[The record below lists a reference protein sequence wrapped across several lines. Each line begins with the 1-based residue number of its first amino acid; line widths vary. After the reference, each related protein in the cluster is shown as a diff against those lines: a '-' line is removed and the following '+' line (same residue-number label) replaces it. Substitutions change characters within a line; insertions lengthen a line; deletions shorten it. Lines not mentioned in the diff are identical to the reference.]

1 MLMCSSICKFSAFP
15 RRKAVLMASSSST
28 ASRADR
34 LQAFLRLPDI
44 PASYYTNTTRD
55 DNLIAVAK
63 EFDIL
68 YHKYFPD
75 RKPLFLVPNNECQ
88 RPKMIC
94 SFVRPTSLPYDQLFD
109 LEGTCQFVADY
120 VRYEPLYDSSIYDDE
135 HDDTVEQLPQQLVSP
150 ATALD
155 WQVGNCFEMSLVL
168 VSLLI
173 GAGFNAY
180 VVVGSAPKAV
190 CLSDQRS
197 TMWEGELPKE
207 VNSDDEVEDDTPQN
221 NPYVALIPE
230 KLTLRLTTDP
240 DPAPVSERNSV
251 IASAGDCP
259 QGTDTTNVRGG
270 AVKPIHSWV
279 LVLPGGRQ
287 SVSKAVFVEPS
298 TAQLIPFSAAD
309 SRYTSVEVLFNHQDY
324 HVNMRPEAPV
334 SSLSPDLADRTQWES
349 LFSHVNL
356 SDDELESLNGTFS
369 ATRRAFT
376 NDLIMVTTAATM
388 NTAESPDSSRSQR
401 MYISNLW
408 SNELILNRHQY
419 ESRYPSG
426 YKEITYVNAVVR
438 RYAPYSQSDYRIL
451 EVVVPDAEYAELQE
465 THIFYAHRAD
475 KLRHA
480 TIFPSL
486 APQSSFKKS
495 LTLSSQSSL
504 SLEKELCEPRKMV
517 EWYEKGRMHNASVEG
532 LRELIYEP
540 GKQRTMKF
548 YWRARSDGLYCR
560 TEVLYDA
567 NTLRKVKEFY
577 KGRSDRLWYRS
588 FSYRR
593 PSAMR
598 EKDMHNLIVHGPG
611 NTSAVHTYPRLD
623 PVRISQKFLRD
634 ENVPARKDVAK
645 TTFLRPASEGKSGG
659 NSSAPAVGEMWV
671 FFHYDAGSILR
682 PYHMF
687 AKPSSSVEEYIAA
700 SAAGKPA
707 EPPMRVV
714 SLPGDEPPS
723 ELDLYNE
730 RKWLSSVE
738 TACLME
744 QRAKSDECMDI
755 LRSIEQEHHKAQHVL
770 SVYDTLRNR
779 PKETEAERARKIA
792 EEARREESRKDYLA
806 PYIAKLEMPTDFDG
820 NYLNVRLTMEQA
832 KQVRDEALQELKDQL
847 IQRGHIMQSR
857 MDKEKVEFNKRQQ
870 LYRKNCDASA
880 LEGDKETEAF
890 ALYCK
895 EATWRMKVLD
905 ERLLQHIEHASE
917 KYNKMAQRLAEDPR
931 LSALYNTTH

>member
-1 MLMCSSICKFSAFP
+1 M
-15 RRKAVLMASSSST
+15 VSSSAT

-34 LQAFLRLPDI
+34 LQAFLRSPDI
-44 PASYYTNTTRD
+44 PAPFYTNTTTD
-55 DNLIAVAK
+55 DNLITVTTQ
-63 EFDIL
+63 FDIL

-75 RKPLFLVPNNECQ
+75 RKPLFLLPNNECQ

-94 SFVRPTSLPYDQLFD
+94 SFVRPTLLPYDELFD

-120 VRYEPLYDSSIYDDE
+120 VRYEPLYDPSIYDDE
-135 HDDTVEQLPQQLVSP
+135 YDDTVEQLPQQIVSP

-155 WQVGNCFEMSLVL
+155 WQVGNCFEISLVL
-168 VSLLI
+168 VSILI

-180 VVVGSAPKAV
+180 VVVGSATKAV
-190 CLSDQRS
+190 CLSDQKS
-197 TMWEGELPKE
+197 TMWEGALPTE
-207 VNSDDEVEDDTPQN
+207 ANSDDEVEDDMPQN

-240 DPAPVSERNSV
+240 DPVSVSKKDSV
-251 IASAGDCP
+251 MASGGDYP
-259 QGTDTTNVRGG
+259 KDTETPNVRGG

-298 TAQLIPFSAAD
+298 TGQLIPFSATD
-309 SRYTSVEVLFNHQDY
+309 SRYTSVEALFNHQDY

-334 SSLSPDLADRTQWES
+334 SFLSPDLADQSQWES
-349 LFSHVNL
+349 LFSCTNP
-356 SDDELESLNGTFS
+356 SDEEVESLVGTS
-369 ATRRAFT
+369 STTRRAFT
-376 NDLIMVTTAATM
+376 NELVATTTATTVAT
-388 NTAESPDSSRSQR
+388 TEVFDSSRSRR
-401 MYISNLW
+401 MYIPNLW
-408 SNELILNRHQY
+408 SSELILNRQQY
-419 ESRYPSG
+419 ESRYPGG
-426 YKEITYVNAVVR
+426 YKETTYVNAVVR

-451 EVVVPDAEYAELQE
+451 EVVVPDAEYAELHE
-465 THIFYAHRAD
+465 THVFYAHRAD
-475 KLRHA
+475 KLRR
-480 TIFPSL
+480 TTVFPSS
-486 APQSSFKKS
+486 APQSSSKESFILS
-495 LTLSSQSSL
+495 GLSSV
-504 SLEKELCEPRKMV
+504 SLEKASEGPRKV
-517 EWYEKGRMHNASVEG
+517 IEWYQKGRIHNTSVEG

-560 TEVLYDA
+560 TELLYDVS
-567 NTLRKVKEFY
+567 TLRKVKEFY

-588 FSYRR
+588 FSYGF
-593 PSAMR
+593 PSTMR
-598 EKDMHNLIVHGPG
+598 ERDMHSLIVQGPG
-611 NTSAVHTYPRLD
+611 NVSALHVYPRLD
-623 PVRISQKFLRD
+623 PVRISQKFLRN
-634 ENVPARKDVAK
+634 ESVPARKDVAK
-645 TTFLRPASEGKSGG
+645 MTFRRPASEGKSGG
-659 NSSAPAVGEMWV
+659 NNGAPTVGEIWV

-714 SLPGDEPPS
+714 SLPGEEPPS

-730 RKWLSSVE
+730 RKWLNAVE
-738 TACLME
+738 VACLME

-755 LRSIEQEHHKAQHVL
+755 LKSIEQGHSKPQHVL

-779 PKETEAERARKIA
+779 PKETEAERAKKLA
-792 EEARREESRKDYLA
+792 EAARREESRKDYLA
-806 PYIAKLEMPTDFDG
+806 PYIAKLEMPADFDG
-820 NYLNVRLTMEQA
+820 NYLSVPLSMEQA
-832 KQVRDEALQELKDQL
+832 RQVRDEALQELKDRL

-857 MDKEKVEFNKRQQ
+857 MDKEKVEFSKRQQ

-905 ERLLQHIEHASE
+905 ERLLQHIDHASE
-917 KYNKMAQRLAEDPR
+917 KYNQLAQRLAEDPR
-931 LSALYNTTH
+931 LSALYHPGH